1 MKKNNNL
8 VKLYLMVIALPKGK
22 KEIIQDMLERYDVT
36 ASLSTYARGGGSSDK
51 SFSRDMMFCIIK
63 EDKLKDA
70 MLKIEDKI
78 AKFRSNIS
86 MVYAIPLD
94 NIIGVSSYMALSNGG
109 VK

>member
-1 MKKNNNL
+1 MN
-8 VKLYLMVIALPKGK
+8 VGK
-22 KEIIQDMLERYDVT
+22 K
-36 ASLSTYARGGGSSDK
+36 K
-51 SFSRDMMFCIIK
+51 
-63 EDKLKDA
+63 
-70 MLKIEDKI
+70 LKIEDKI